1 MGGSRQQ
8 PVVGDSLL
16 LIISE
21 SDIIFFHGILIFDS
35 GCRMLPANEQC
46 WTSSALITVYWT
58 ERWLKE
64 VKQLQLSAMDG
75 VVNGCCVGS
84 LLMFVFLVSIIV
96 TDFAY
101 SVTVRRRGRKEIVAS
116 VVYIVVCID
125 RFGY

>member
-1 MGGSRQQ
+1 
-8 PVVGDSLL
+8 
-16 LIISE
+16 
-21 SDIIFFHGILIFDS
+21 
-35 GCRMLPANEQC
+35 MLPANEQC

-101 SVTVRRRGRKEIVAS
+101 SVTVRRRGSKEIVAS
-116 VVYIVVCID
+116 VVYIVVCIY

>member
-101 SVTVRRRGRKEIVAS
+101 SVIVRRM
-116 VVYIVVCID
+116 YLVCIY

>member
-1 MGGSRQQ
+1 MLDVFRTNHC
-8 PVVGDSLL
+8 LL
-16 LIISE
+16 
-21 SDIIFFHGILIFDS
+21 DGK
-35 GCRMLPANEQC
+35 MA
-46 WTSSALITVYWT
+46 
-58 ERWLKE
+58 KE
-64 VKQLQLSAMDG
+64 VKQLQLSAMAG

-101 SVTVRRRGRKEIVAS
+101 SVIVRRQGSKEIVAS